1 MNCAI
6 RRTTTGNRERA
17 DPKQPGGCHACALR
31 QKSVFRPFSPEE
43 LQFVAEMKRSHV
55 SGEPGED
62 IIRLGETKTAIY
74 TLYEGWAARMH
85 LLPDGTRQ
93 ILDIVLP
100 GDTIG
105 LAPTLLGASNHA
117 VQALTPVSLCVLDP
131 SRIKILFK
139 KHPALALALL
149 NDRVYEQERAEMRVT
164 LLGRFDPIRR
174 VAYLLLDLLE
184 RLRQRGMVR
193 GGSACPFPLQRTQ
206 LADALGLSRV
216 HLMRALRALRKQRLA
231 MLSGRLLVIPDR
243 RKLARFCG
251 YPFIRSASS
260 HSIL

>member
-1 MNCAI
+1 
-6 RRTTTGNRERA
+6 
-17 DPKQPGGCHACALR
+17 
-31 QKSVFRPFSPEE
+31 
-43 LQFVAEMKRSHV
+43 MKRNHV
-55 SGEPGED
+55 SGVPGEE
-62 IIRLGETKTAIY
+62 IIRIGDANSTIY

-105 LAPTLLGASNHA
+105 LAPTLLGTSKHA
-117 VQALTPVSLCVLDP
+117 VQALTPVSLCVLDG
-131 SRIKILFK
+131 SRIPDLFQR
-139 KHPALALALL
+139 HPGLALALF
-149 NDRVYEQERAEMRVT
+149 NARVYEQERAEMRVT
-164 LLGRFDPIRR
+164 LLGRFNPIRR
-174 VAYLLLDLLE
+174 VAYLLFDLLE
-184 RLRQRGMVR
+184 RQKQRCMVR
-193 GGSACPFPLQRTQ
+193 GTSECQFPLQRAQ

-216 HLMRALRALRKQRLA
+216 HLMRALRTLRKQRLV

-251 YPFIRSASS
+251 YPLIRSASS